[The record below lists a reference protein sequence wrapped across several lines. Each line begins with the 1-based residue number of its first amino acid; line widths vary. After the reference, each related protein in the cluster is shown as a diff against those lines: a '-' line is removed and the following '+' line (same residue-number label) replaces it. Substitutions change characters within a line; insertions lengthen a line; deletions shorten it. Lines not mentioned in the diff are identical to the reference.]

1 MHFYMMDTLKGSNY
15 DLVAKTSKNDVTNWW
30 TLVTKKIPEFLK

>member
-15 DLVAKTSKNDVTNWW
+15 DLVAKTSKNDVTDELW
-30 TLVTKKIPEFLK
+30 